1 VKNWNVIVTVVPGPG
16 RESHLLR
23 QFRRLGQ
30 FEPTEFKDVC
40 VGRIEDVAQFLE
52 TLCIGRENNEPWL
65 AELGRVIPIEQTF
78 PFVPQALTEQ
88 LKQAVAPFVAR
99 MTEGT
104 FHVRLERRGLL
115 GQVMS

>member
-1 VKNWNVIVTVVPGPG
+1 MKNWNVIVTVVPGPG

-52 TLCIGRENNEPWL
+52 TLRIGRENNEPWL
-65 AELGRVIPIEQTF
+65 ADLGRVIPIEQTF
-78 PFVPQALTEQ
+78 PFVPQTLTEQ

-115 GQVMS
+115 G